1 MRSDRTR
8 PRGDWGQGGSAAE
21 PIRVRGVN
29 ADTLQNRRLKW
40 SGSGYTPTTEVITF
54 YEPGSTTPKTLS
66 EGEETWVIFR
76 SAANRYEE
84 LAGGDTGNVIYAQV
98 VGAVGTGTPTFTFD
112 NAIAVVGTVPTG
124 GTGTAQNQYAQEYVD
139 NEWVFLFQEKTSDQW
154 LTERGG
160 TSGSQVVYFELT
172 ENKSY
177 GDASKLAKPVLA
189 DGTLD
194 TGADAFHVVDDTNQF
209 YGRAAESGAD
219 GYRGFALRFTDDY
232 SEGVPGFRIIT
243 MEGPAQ
249 FLVVTLDE
257 ELDSPTDCTY
267 AEDPMKFGLAQRGRT
282 PAAVGGVD
290 VKVYDDLGMASGAKS
305 GEKWIIT
312 WNEFDEQYCFLLKV
326 PAKKYYIRVKGVV
339 GSTVS
344 ANTASFSAGTIEVI
358 EGDMPALSGGNLTIY
373 NAAKIPL
380 ANSSTAEFRWNED
393 TGHWETEPLVCHMV
407 LGKATAAVSGSS
419 FSIDNIELI
428 CGSDPRS
435 DPSSSSE
442 TLSLENPF
450 GWNIDDNGDVQ
461 AVKKANGTWI
471 ATQADCPA

>member
-1 MRSDRTR
+1 MRSDRDRSTA
-8 PRGDWGQGGSAAE
+8 WGQGGNAAE

-84 LAGGDTGNVIYAQV
+84 IAGDTGNVIYAQV

-172 ENKSY
+172 QNKSY

-189 DGTLD
+189 DGTMD
-194 TGADAFHVVDDTNQF
+194 SGADAFHVVDDQNQF
-209 YGRAAESGAD
+209 YGRAAESGAE
-219 GYRGFALRFTDDY
+219 GYRGFALRFSDDY

-257 ELDSPTDCTY
+257 NKASPTTDCTY
-267 AEDPMKFGLAQRGRT
+267 VEDPSAFGLAFRGRR
-282 PAAVGGVD
+282 PAPVSAVD
-290 VKVYDDLGMASGAKS
+290 VKVYDDLGVATEAVSAD
-305 GEKWIIT
+305 KWIIT
-312 WNEFDEQYCFLLKV
+312 WNEGSERYTFWQKLIPSSAAGAFFLTSEEISAATWDGTTLTLGSGDAEMMV
-326 PAKKYYIRVKGVV
+326 ATSPGVY
-339 GSTVS
+339 
-344 ANTASFSAGTIEVI
+344 
-358 EGDMPALSGGNLTIY
+358 EGDGIAHTIY
-373 NAAKIPL
+373 TDAEDPIPDNTRVQCKKIDGL
-380 ANSSTAEFRWNED
+380 W
-393 TGHWETEPLVCHMV
+393 VV
-407 LGKATAAVSGSS
+407 
-419 FSIDNIELI
+419 
-428 CGSDPRS
+428 
-435 DPSSSSE
+435 
-442 TLSLENPF
+442 
-450 GWNIDDNGDVQ
+450 DVQ
-461 AVKKANGTWI
+461 
-471 ATQADCPA
+471 DCE